1 MDRIP
6 NSIGRHPFGLR
17 SSASQTCFPVRL
29 TVPVCLVRLCER
41 AANSSYTKRKPHL
54 TLLMLCAFIFSLP
67 MHAEARMEVHPSIT
81 VSGEYNDNVNETRRD
96 TEDDFILILT
106 PGVALTYEARRLDLD
121 LAYTLSYYDY
131 LNDTRGSETAHR
143 LAAFSEI
150 RLTENMV
157 RLELRDTYSQ
167 VYRDRT
173 RGEVLAGETLRD
185 QIDQNIFIASPY
197 LNLRPAD
204 RTTLRTGYR
213 YTDIWYRGDDGTDS
227 QAHTLF
233 ADLGY
238 ELTAR
243 TGLTAAY
250 SYTDLESDDGD
261 EVGGYKQH
269 ATSAGFRHEYG
280 PDSFVYASAGP
291 TFTDRKRGRNTTDL
305 TWLAGVTHDFGR
317 TVGTLETAQEFRED
331 PDRDV
336 PVKTTTFS
344 GSLLRT
350 LARGTIGLTATY
362 AIFDDEDI
370 NGDDEESVTGILTL
384 TRELS
389 PRLTGDLSMRAQ
401 YRDYD
406 VSYTRLYSPSAGLSY
421 LFGHD
426 ITSSLRYIYM
436 DSYSPVREGDVYRVN
451 RVILSLSKRW

>member
-1 MDRIP
+1 
-6 NSIGRHPFGLR
+6 
-17 SSASQTCFPVRL
+17 
-29 TVPVCLVRLCER
+29 
-41 AANSSYTKRKPHL
+41 
-54 TLLMLCAFIFSLP
+54 
-67 MHAEARMEVHPSIT
+67 MHAEARMEITPSIT

-143 LAAFSEI
+143 LSAFSEI

-173 RGEVLAGETLRD
+173 RGEVLEGETLRD
-185 QIDQNIFIASPY
+185 QIDQNIFVASPY

-261 EVGGYKQH
+261 ERGRVQAARDLGRVPPRVRPGLLPLRQRRADLH
-269 ATSAGFRHEYG
+269 RPQTGEEHHG
-280 PDSFVYASAGP
+280 PD
-291 TFTDRKRGRNTTDL
+291 
-305 TWLAGVTHDFGR
+305 LAGRRDPRFRPHGR
-317 TVGTLETAQEFRED
+317 HLRDRAGVSRGPGPRRARED
-331 PDRDV
+331 HDLQRQPAPDLGPRHDRAHGHLRD
-336 PVKTTTFS
+336 
-344 GSLLRT
+344 LR
-350 LARGTIGLTATY
+350 
-362 AIFDDEDI
+362 
-370 NGDDEESVTGILTL
+370 
-384 TRELS
+384 
-389 PRLTGDLSMRAQ
+389 
-401 YRDYD
+401 
-406 VSYTRLYSPSAGLSY
+406 
-421 LFGHD
+421 
-426 ITSSLRYIYM
+426 
-436 DSYSPVREGDVYRVN
+436 
-451 RVILSLSKRW
+451 